1 MAATDQNY
9 RNQKILDIVFAV
21 SCVLMLAS
29 IVWMFVQ
36 DYNREFKK
44 VQREF
49 RDVDEALTER
59 TMLEKLPEAPGV
71 ESASQAVKDARKNL
85 EDVKTDTDRNI
96 KGLLTQKD
104 LQDAAAQGIKADYDS
119 YMSLLNQAVD
129 QRDEAPTESR
139 RRELEAE
146 VARWQARVAEKE
158 KALAGKQKELEST
171 ETQLKK
177 EQARENE
184 ARKKLADA
192 EANLKKI
199 AGDFDRFAKATAQ
212 KKWKIGD
219 TIRNLPVLDAFASP
233 TRIQQFTLAEY
244 PIDYN
249 FKYVTRYDRCTTCH
263 LGIDQPAFRKDVL
276 RRLAEAP
283 EGLQAKLEEA
293 HRLIGE
299 QQKDGFNVGF
309 DPNDLP
315 RRVRTTELTAAQ
327 ISEYCVHPRLDL
339 FVDANSPHPAEK
351 FGCTSCHAG
360 QGSATDF
367 LLAAHTPNSAEQ
379 REQWID
385 HYGWESS
392 HFWDYPMLSR
402 RFVESTCLKCHHQV
416 TDLVRYGSKEEAPK
430 LIKGYNLV
438 RESGCFGCHE
448 IAGLKNG
455 RAIGPDMRLEPS
467 PPLEAYTPAERAK
480 LLSDPQNQPGT
491 MRKVGP
497 SLYRLSEKTNQQ
509 WVRKWIEA
517 PRDFRPTTR
526 MPHFYGLSN
535 NRKDVL
541 PEEQKDFPDAEISS
555 IAYYLLSE
563 SKDYLKGMD
572 KYRHANLDRIKELE
586 DKKARKDATEKEL
599 QQLEEMKRRLEL
611 DAPPVP
617 LADNHIIDSE
627 GQVVSLPPARSG
639 AALND
644 QIKNGRKLFTER
656 GCLACHSNSATAR
669 ADATGLPSV
678 SGQAAFGPD
687 LSRLAAKIA
696 PEGHENDPNARRR
709 WLVQWVLDPKV
720 HFPRTRMPITH
731 LTLEQAD
738 DIATW
743 LLSQQVTDWK
753 LENVPEP
760 GSEALASLARVYL
773 LKAPGITHSDADS
786 ILGPSKEQPGSR
798 QGLEESR
805 VHNLPLDTD
814 EHELRGPLDDHKL
827 MWYIGRKA
835 ISRMGCFGCHEIP
848 GFATAKPIGT
858 PLNDWGKK
866 DPERL
871 AFEDIV
877 AYVGDNYHI
886 VDQITDGQGHG
897 QANEDGKK
905 PYDKYFFEALEH
917 HNREGFLHQKLVEP
931 RSYDFD
937 RVRTWDDRLRM
948 PQFQF
953 AAAPITPKEG
963 ETPEQAKNREE
974 AEGREAVM
982 TFILGLVA
990 EQVPSKYLYAPA
1002 GDRLAEVKGRK
1013 VLEKFN
1019 CIGCHQVRSGVYEV
1033 IQNDADTQAARD
1045 FSSRL
1050 EDAYG
1055 RAMNSNIT
1063 ATDHVF
1069 PEHNAWTGLPSPHPD
1084 RLIVYGLPSPPPQ
1097 QEIDYYIRL
1106 TQALRFTR
1114 SEKDQPKE
1122 VRNIPAGEYVDLSK
1136 KEIVSDSEPYGGEFA
1151 NLMVRSKY
1159 LTQLDSQSYPSLP
1172 NGESPESRKA
1182 LPPPL
1187 LREGEKTRPEWLFQF
1202 LRNPTQIR
1210 PVTILR
1216 MPRFSLSDEE
1226 AMDLVNYFGAVDHLN
1241 NPGIGLTYPY
1251 VPPAPQQQ
1259 EAFWQAQSRSYVS
1272 RLTGQNK
1279 LTQRLDDLKP
1289 LWDFLYSERLAQAE
1303 AAVKAARDAET
1314 KQKDADGKKAAAQ
1327 ARQQAEKELADLK
1340 DRATFDRKQQAVWES
1355 DQAYASDA
1363 YRLLANYKRCL
1374 NCHAVGPQPP
1384 TQPIGPP
1391 LELAAARLRPDYTER
1406 WIASPQRL
1414 LIYPDGLH
1422 AMPPNFPGNGQ
1433 PWADFAADNTLQQ
1446 ATAVR
1451 DVLINYPKIANLPV
1465 NRYYRSASSGENK

>member
-9 RNQKILDIVFAV
+9 RNQKILDIVFGI

-59 TMLEKLPEAPGV
+59 TMLEKLPEAASV
-71 ESASQAVKDARKNL
+71 ESASEAVKAARTNL
-85 EDVKTDTDRNI
+85 ENVRSETERNI

-104 LQDAAAQGIKADYDS
+104 LQDSAAQGIKADYDS

-129 QRDEAPTESR
+129 QRDEAPTEDR
-139 RRELEAE
+139 RRVLQAE
-146 VARWQARVAEKE
+146 VDRRTALVKEKE
-158 KALAGKQKELEST
+158 KALGDKQKELEET
-171 ETQLKK
+171 EEKIKK
-177 EQARENE
+177 EQIREGE
-184 ARKKLADA
+184 ARKALADA

-199 AGDFDRFAKATAQ
+199 AGDFDRFAKAAAQ
-212 KKWKIGD
+212 KKWKLGD
-219 TIRNLPVLDAFASP
+219 TIRSLPVLDAFASP
-233 TRIQQFTLAEY
+233 IRIQQFTLAEY
-244 PIDYN
+244 PIDYS

-263 LGIDQPAFRKDVL
+263 LGIDQPTFQKDVL

-283 EGLQAKLEEA
+283 EGLQDKLDDA
-293 HRLIGE
+293 HKMIAE
-299 QQKDGFNVGF
+299 QHSDGFNVGF
-309 DPNDLP
+309 DPSDLP
-315 RRVRTTELTAAQ
+315 RRVRTTELTDAQ
-327 ISEYCVHPRLDL
+327 INQYCAHPRLDL
-339 FVDANSPHPAEK
+339 FVEANSPHPAEK

-367 LLAAHTPNSAEQ
+367 LQAAHTPNTAEQ
-379 REQWID
+379 RGQWID
-385 HYGWESS
+385 RYDWTSS
-392 HFWDYPMLSR
+392 HFWDYPMLPR

-455 RAIGPDMRLEPS
+455 REVGPDLRLEPS
-467 PPLEAYTPAERAK
+467 PPLDAYTPAERAK
-480 LLSDPQNQPGT
+480 LLSDPQNPPGA

-535 NRKDVL
+535 NRKEVL
-541 PEEQKDFPDAEISS
+541 PDDQKDFPDAEIAS

-563 SKDYLKGMD
+563 SKDYLKGTD
-572 KYRHANLDRIKELE
+572 KYRHANQDRIKELE

-611 DAPPVP
+611 DSPPVP
-617 LADNHIIDSE
+617 LADNHIIDSD

-639 AALND
+639 GALND

-656 GCLACHSNSATAR
+656 GCLACHSNSATAK
-669 ADATGLPSV
+669 ADATGLPAV
-678 SGQAAFGPD
+678 AGQAAFGPD
-687 LSRLAAKIA
+687 LSRIAAKIK
-696 PEGHENDPNARRR
+696 PEGHENDLNARRR
-709 WLVQWVLDPKV
+709 WLVQWVLDPKI

-738 DIATW
+738 DIAAW
-743 LLSQQVTDWK
+743 LLLSQQITDWK

-760 GSEALASLARVYL
+760 SSEALANLARVYL
-773 LKAPGITHSDADS
+773 LKAPGITHRDAEE
-786 ILGPSKEQPGSR
+786 ILQGEPGNR
-798 QGLEESR
+798 HGLDESR

-814 EHELRGPLDDHKL
+814 EHELQGPLDDHKL

-835 ISRMGCFGCHEIP
+835 ISRMGCFGCHEVP
-848 GFATAKPIGT
+848 GFAAAKPIGT

-877 AYVGDNYHI
+877 AYVGDHYRI
-886 VDQITDGQGHG
+886 VDQMTDDQGRGQPD
-897 QANEDGKK
+897 EDGKK
-905 PYDKYFFEALEH
+905 PYDRFLFEALDH
-917 HNREGFLHQKLVEP
+917 HTREGFLHQKLVEP

-953 AAAPITPKEG
+953 AAFPVTPKEG
-963 ETPEQAKNREE
+963 ETPEQAKNRQE

-990 EQVPSKYLYAPA
+990 EPVPSKYLYSPSP
-1002 GDRLAEVKGRK
+1002 DRLAEVKGRK

-1019 CIGCHQVRSGVYEV
+1019 CIGCHQVRPGVYEL
-1033 IQNDADTQAARD
+1033 IQNDADNETARS
-1045 FSSRL
+1045 FTNRL

-1055 RAMNSNIT
+1055 RAMNSNLT
-1063 ATDHVF
+1063 ASDHVF

-1084 RLIVYGLPSPPPQ
+1084 RLILYGLPSPKPQ
-1097 QEIDYYIRL
+1097 EEIEAYVRL
-1106 TQALRFTR
+1106 TQALRFTKT
-1114 SEKDQPKE
+1114 EKDQPKV
-1122 VRNIPAGEYVDLSK
+1122 VRNIPAAEYLDLAK
-1136 KEIVSDSEPYGGEFA
+1136 KEIISESEPYGGEFA
-1151 NLMVRSKY
+1151 NLIVRSKY
-1159 LTQLDSQSYPSLP
+1159 LTQLDSQSYPALG
-1172 NGESPESRKA
+1172 NGESPAARKA

-1210 PVTILR
+1210 PITILR

-1226 AMDLVNYFGAVDHLN
+1226 AMDLVNYFGAVDRMN

-1251 VPPAPQQQ
+1251 VPPVPQQQ
-1259 EAFWQAQSRSYVS
+1259 ENFWQAKSQAYVAQ
-1272 RLTGQNK
+1272 LKGQNQEQ
-1279 LTQRLDDLKP
+1279 QRLNELKP
-1289 LWDFLYSERLAQAE
+1289 LWDFLYSERLAE
-1303 AAVKAARDAET
+1303 ANGAVKAARDAENKET
-1314 KQKDADGKKAAAQ
+1314 DPARKKTAEAA
-1327 ARQQAEKELADLK
+1327 RNQAEKELADLK
-1340 DRATFDRKQQAVWES
+1340 DRANFDRKQQSQWENEE
-1355 DQAYASDA
+1355 AYASDA
-1363 YRLLANYKRCL
+1363 YRLVASYKRCL
-1374 NCHAVGPQPP
+1374 NCHQVGPQPP
-1384 TQPIGPP
+1384 TEPIGPP
-1391 LELAAARLRPDYTER
+1391 LTLAAPRLRADYMLR

-1414 LIYPDGLH
+1414 LVYPDGAH
-1422 AMPPNFPGNGQ
+1422 AMPTNFASNDK
-1433 PWADFAADNTLQQ
+1433 PWPEFAGSMLEQ

-1451 DVLINYPKIANLPV
+1451 DVLINYPRIADLPV
-1465 NRYYRSASSGENK
+1465 NRYYRSASSGEKK